1 MLVSDSGRCAGMP
14 DGEYALGGQS
24 ITMTGGKACLS
35 GTDTLACSSVSLLEC
50 VRRAVFFGIPL
61 EDAVYAAST
70 APARVIGAEKAGS
83 IEVGHSADLVVLD
96 EQLQV
101 KAVYVD
107 GERVEV

>member
-1 MLVSDSGRCAGMP
+1 MHRRQRG
-14 DGEYALGGQS
+14 LGVHSKNFKDMQ
-24 ITMTGGKACLS
+24 
-35 GTDTLACSSVSLLEC
+35 
-50 VRRAVFFGIPL
+50 GIRL

-70 APARVIGAEKAGS
+70 ALARVIGAEKAGS

-107 GERVEV
+107 GERAEV